1 MSLVYE
7 LIKSWKCKEG
17 NVTSTKTILDWV
29 ERRNTTLTVDIK
41 KRPFPKEEDSFWFL
55 DEKDGFIRNRKNTF
69 FQLAGFRQMN
79 GDELV
84 CEQPVI
90 IQDEIGYL
98 GIICKVIDGTLNF
111 LMQAKVEPGNVN
123 VIQISPTIQAT
134 KSNFTQS
141 HGGRAPAFLDFF
153 ANAKNYNIVVDQIQS
168 EQSSRFLRKRN
179 RNILIDVG
187 DSEVEVLDS
196 HKWMTLGQIK
206 DLMKIDNLVNM
217 DTRTVLSCIPY
228 SLMKPEQG
236 EYEKIRE
243 LFDDKALFNSI
254 FEDAPN
260 MLPTIFNT
268 INNYKMY
275 SDLKHQL
282 IPLRD
287 LSNWEI
293 NDEEIVC
300 KTPYDFKIVYC
311 QIEIEGREVRC
322 WEQPLVE
329 AIGMAVFGLFTTV
342 KDGCRYF
349 LVKAKPEVGC
359 FDGIE
364 LGPVV
369 QMEPSNPGNKL
380 DPVEQL
386 FMEKLEAGQSVLKDV
401 ILSEEG
407 GRFYHEQ
414 NRNSIIEISESEIPV
429 LPDGYFWVRFSVL
442 NKMVQFNNFLNIQ
455 LRNLTSLL
463 DI

>member
-1 MSLVYE
+1 MSLAYE

-17 NVTSTKTILDWV
+17 NVTSTQTILDWV
-29 ERRNTTLTVDIK
+29 DKRNKTLTVDIE
-41 KRPFPKEEDSFWFL
+41 KRAFPKEEDSFWFF
-55 DEKDGFIRNRKNTF
+55 DPKDGFIRNRKNTF
-69 FQLAGFRQMN
+69 FQLAGFRQMEN
-79 GDELV
+79 GQVV

-111 LMQAKVEPGNVN
+111 LMQAKVEPGNIN

-141 HGGRAPAFLDFF
+141 HGGKAPAYLDFF
-153 ANAKNYNIVVDQIQS
+153 AHARDYEIVVDQIQS

-179 RNILIDVG
+179 RNILINVG

-206 DLMKIDNLVNM
+206 ELMKIDNLVNM
-217 DTRTVLSCIPY
+217 DSRTVLSCIPY
-228 SLMKPEQG
+228 SIMTLEDG
-236 EYEKIRE
+236 EYEKIEE
-243 LFDDKALFNSI
+243 LFDDKALFRSM
-254 FEDAPN
+254 FESAEN
-260 MLPTIFNT
+260 VLPKIFNT

-275 SDLKHQL
+275 SDLKHEL
-282 IPLRD
+282 IPLSE

-293 NDEEIVC
+293 NENEIIC
-300 KTPYDFKIVYC
+300 KSPYDFKIVYC

-369 QMEPSNPGNKL
+369 QMEPSNPGNHL
-380 DPVEQL
+380 DSVETL
-386 FMEKLEAGQSVLKDV
+386 FMEKLGKGEGVLKDV

-414 NRNSIIEISESEIPV
+414 NRNAIIEIGQDELSD
-429 LPDGYFWVRFSVL
+429 LPEGYFWVRFSTL

>member
-1 MSLVYE
+1 
-7 LIKSWKCKEG
+7 
-17 NVTSTKTILDWV
+17 
-29 ERRNTTLTVDIK
+29 
-41 KRPFPKEEDSFWFL
+41 
-55 DEKDGFIRNRKNTF
+55 
-69 FQLAGFRQMN
+69 
-79 GDELV
+79 
-84 CEQPVI
+84 
-90 IQDEIGYL
+90 
-98 GIICKVIDGTLNF
+98 
-111 LMQAKVEPGNVN
+111 MQAKVEPGNVN

-141 HGGRAPAFLDFF
+141 HGGRAPAYLDFF
-153 ANAKNYNIVVDQIQS
+153 ANAKDYNIVVDQIQS

-206 DLMKIDNLVNM
+206 ELMKIDNLVNM

-228 SLMKPEQG
+228 SIMKLEEG
-236 EYEKIRE
+236 EYEKIRD
-243 LFDDKALFNSI
+243 LFNDKALFRSI
-254 FEDAPN
+254 FEEADS

-282 IPLRD
+282 VPLRD

-293 NDEEIVC
+293 NENEIIC

-369 QMEPSNPGNKL
+369 QMEPSNPGNQL
-380 DPVEQL
+380 DEVEQL
-386 FMEKLEAGQSVLKDV
+386 FMKKLSDGQGVLKDV

-414 NRNSIIEISESEIPV
+414 NRNAIIEIREEEMPT
-429 LPDGYFWVRFSVL
+429 LADGYFWVRFSTL